1 MLIYAMD
8 TSGPTAGVALLRDDV
23 VIYEAVA
30 RNKMTHSESI
40 MPMTEEAFLRAGTRI
55 EDVDYF
61 AVAAG
66 PGSFTGVRIG
76 VTAVKGMAQAC
87 EKPCIAV
94 DALEAFAKGVS
105 QFDGILCPI
114 QDARAG
120 QVYGAVFEGL
130 TMARL
135 MEDEPLKLEEYLS
148 KADALAQGK
157 KLLFVGEGVAV
168 HKEKITACMGERAV
182 FAPPAALYLRPAA
195 IAAIAAG
202 HIDRAVDARAVKP
215 LYLRAPQAERQKN
228 LLESALHG

>member
-1 MLIYAMD
+1 MLIYALD
-8 TSGPTAGVALLRDDV
+8 TSGPTAGVALMRDGV

-40 MPMTEEAFLRAGTRI
+40 MPMTEEAFLHSGTRI

-61 AVAAG
+61 AVAVG

-76 VTAVKGMAQAC
+76 VTAIKGMAQAAD
-87 EKPCIAV
+87 KPCIAV

-105 QFDGILCPI
+105 LFDGILCPI

-120 QVYGAVFEGL
+120 QVYGAAFEGL
-130 TMARL
+130 TMTRL
-135 MEDEPLKLEEYLS
+135 MEDEPLKLADYLT
-148 KADALAQGK
+148 KVDALSNGK
-157 KLLFVGEGVAV
+157 KLLFAGDGVAV
-168 HKEKITACMGERAV
+168 HQDKITENMGDRAA
-182 FAPPAALYLRPAA
+182 FAPPESLYLRPAA
-195 IAAIAAG
+195 IAAIVES
-202 HIDRAVDARAVKP
+202 HLDSAVDCRELKP